1 MLSVVDA
8 AVADVGLLLVV
19 VRIAFEKIRAV
30 VVVAV
35 ADVAVVEDGVLVA
48 VVRIA
53 FEKIR
58 AVVVAVADVAVAD
71 VGVETC
77 YCQDRFRED
86 QGCRCP
92 LLLSLSLMVGFQLLV
107 IVRISFEKIGAVVVA
122 AVVGVLLVITCH

>member
-8 AVADVGLLLVV
+8 AVADVGLLLV
-19 VRIAFEKIRAV
+19 
-30 VVVAV
+30 
-35 ADVAVVEDGVLVA
+35 